1 MVNMAKFGRF
11 SLVPA
16 VGIDNDI
23 FSMLYLVVNKCSS
36 AQNFRLLRFY
46 ACLQGGY
53 DEK

>member
-23 FSMLYLVVNKCSS
+23 SDVIFGSEQM
-36 AQNFRLLRFY
+36 F
-46 ACLQGGY
+46 
-53 DEK
+53 